1 MCVCVCA
8 FSTALID
15 WRPYCER
22 SFSFGQRWIH
32 KSRRDSKSIGK
43 FVPHRNPIWLDP
55 RETPSAF
62 GKNHCRKI
70 ANAII
75 IWYKRMSVN
84 TTEIVV
90 CNVGGDWRATIRAF
104 VGGDWRATIRAFVWQ
119 APICRR
125 KSSEKRGVCY
135 KPDGETY
142 YNIMCNLLV
151 VGYLCAIYRYCVYCR
166 YTRFYR

>member
-1 MCVCVCA
+1 VYVCVH
-8 FSTALID
+8 FPRHSSIDGLIVNGVFH
-15 WRPYCER
+15 
-22 SFSFGQRWIH
+22 SANVGFISHAGT
-32 KSRRDSKSIGK
+32 
-43 FVPHRNPIWLDP
+43 RNPLENSFRTEI
-55 RETPSAF
+55 RF
-62 GKNHCRKI
+62 GSIRVRHHLLLAKNHCRKI

-104 VGGDWRATIRAFVWQ
+104 VAGDWRATIRAFVWQ